1 MFGNDGSVKKE
12 ALWGW
17 EAGGHWERGG
27 FAGNENGG
35 RK

>member
-17 EAGGHWERGG
+17 EGG
-27 FAGNENGG
+27 FLGVVKMVKENEC
-35 RK
+35 